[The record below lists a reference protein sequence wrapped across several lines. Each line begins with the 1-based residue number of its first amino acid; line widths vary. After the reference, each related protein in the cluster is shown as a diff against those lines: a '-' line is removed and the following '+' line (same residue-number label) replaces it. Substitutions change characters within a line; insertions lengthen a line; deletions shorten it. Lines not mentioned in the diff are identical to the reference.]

1 MASILDGIRMVE
13 VATFVAGPAAGT
25 VMADFGAE
33 VTHVEPPDIGDPY
46 RYLYTLNPL
55 PPSEHNY
62 PWLLDSRNKRSLALD
77 LKSEAGREALYKLVR
92 DADVFLT
99 NYHPSVLEALHIR
112 YEDLQ
117 PLNDRLIY
125 AHVTG
130 YGEVGGEAE
139 KPGYDATAWWARS
152 GMMDLIRPR
161 GGEVAYSAP
170 GMGDHPTSLTLFGAI
185 MMALYHRERTG
196 SGTKVSTSLM
206 ANGAWSNGILAQ
218 AALCGTE
225 GFKAFTEPHA
235 DSPNPL
241 ISVYSTR
248 DGRQFFLVM
257 VKEAS
262 EWGLFCR
269 AIDRPDLLEDPRF
282 AESENRRENA
292 RELVGILDEVFAQKN
307 LAEWTEILDR
317 GRVTFGLIQR
327 SDELPQDPQMRANG
341 VFREIEGMGGMETI
355 DSPILMEGADKR
367 APNRA
372 PEIGQ
377 HTAEVLQ
384 GLGYT
389 EAQIRELVEAGVAR
403 IAKE

>member
-33 VTHVEPPDIGDPY
+33 VIHVEPPDIGDPY

-55 PPSEHNY
+55 PSSEHNY

-77 LKSEAGREALYKLVR
+77 LKSEPGREALYRLVR

-99 NYHPSVLEALHIR
+99 NYHPSVLEALHVR
-112 YEDLQ
+112 YEDLK
-117 PLNDRLIY
+117 PLNERLIY

-130 YGEVGGEAE
+130 YGEVGEEAE

-152 GMMDLIRPR
+152 GMMDLIRPK
-161 GGEVAYSAP
+161 GGEVAMSAP
-170 GMGDHPTSLTLFGAI
+170 GMGDHPTSVTLFGAI
-185 MMALYHRERTG
+185 MMALYNRERTG
-196 SGTKVSTSLM
+196 VGTKVSTSLL
-206 ANGAWSNGILAQ
+206 ANGAWANGILAQ
-218 AALCGTE
+218 AALCGTRS
-225 GFKAFTEPHA
+225 FKPFTHA
-235 DSPNPL
+235 ESPNPL
-241 ISVYSTR
+241 VSVYQTK
-248 DGRQFFLVM
+248 DGRLFFLVM

-262 EWGLFCR
+262 EWGLFCK
-269 AIDRPDLLEDPRF
+269 AVDRPDLLEDPRF
-282 AESENRRENA
+282 KESADRRENA
-292 RELVGILDEVFAQKN
+292 GVLVAILDQLFAQKT

-317 GRVTFGLIQR
+317 HRITFGLVQR
-327 SDELPQDPQMRANG
+327 SDELPHDPQMRTNG
-341 VFREIEGMGGMETI
+341 VFREIEETGGMETI
-355 DSPILMEGADKR
+355 DSPIRMEGADKR
-367 APNRA
+367 APTRA

-384 GLGYT
+384 GIGYT
-389 EAQIRELVEAGVAR
+389 ETQIRDMVEAGVAR